1 MDYEMRVRENIQFF
15 IVETPFHCFWRH
27 VVDGTRSSSKRLRCF
42 KINYSRVPKIT
53 DFCNSILKQDIVGC
67 KITVDDGRFL
77 LMKVLQSFCNMK
89 QHSEFFIQDTSSTPT
104 KEDCALNGAENRTQ
118 VFIYSWEVRG
128 DSTIS
133 IAPRPAE
140 VGCPSQV
147 YLSFPTAIE
156 ILNVY

>member
-89 QHSEFFIQDTSSTPT
+89 QHSEFFIQVIHQLVQLWCL
-104 KEDCALNGAENRTQ
+104 EDMNNL
-118 VFIYSWEVRG
+118 
-128 DSTIS
+128 
-133 IAPRPAE
+133 
-140 VGCPSQV
+140 
-147 YLSFPTAIE
+147 L
-156 ILNVY
+156 LL